1 MRLAVPADPGAA
13 LPARQRRRT
22 TIVPMPPVAEVH
34 AWVLLIAAATTTLG
48 LLAALVWMLFLGL
61 RRNVGSGRR

>member
-1 MRLAVPADPGAA
+1 
-13 LPARQRRRT
+13 
-22 TIVPMPPVAEVH
+22 MPPVAEVH

-61 RRNVGSGRR
+61 RRNVGSGRH